1 MSKPKDILH
10 IYTRV
15 STDQQMNGGTSLDSQ
30 LQFGQQKAKSL
41 AMDFEHHDERSASSS
56 KDHLDNRPVI
66 RELLA
71 RISEGEIKHIYIYSL
86 DRLSRNTTTS
96 TFIRETLRKNGC
108 TLYTNTNETNLES
121 HEQNLLF
128 GIISEISQYEN
139 MLRKERLNLGKR
151 VKARQGFW
159 MGGPPPFGYKKSKIN
174 KLILDKEQSEWVE
187 SIFRWYSQGLSPK
200 RIKHKLDGNVLT
212 NRGKPIWSYGSVE
225 AILKNSHPNG
235 SYVYYEKEIE
245 CPRIVDQEI
254 WDKVQIRRSKKK
266 SIYGNNRKNHDYPL
280 RELMTCGHCDDVLWG
295 SSKIYSEDKTLL
307 SYRCSSQNKNWKKS
321 SRDGD
326 WSRDNNCQ
334 NNVSMD
340 CERTIEGIW
349 VTLVNILRLSN
360 QEREISKKTLLKQK
374 NKSHKSK
381 ETEIKNLTSKI
392 DKTKETISLIEER
405 IVEKEVQK
413 ISSREKAKAIQS
425 FIDKLEL
432 ELHKLSLELIN
443 YENELLILEDGS
455 LWIDWVNDYQDN
467 IDRLE
472 RLKGEDRV
480 KEIKKYVKKIDVFFN
495 PETRKHRLD
504 LKLRLPIVKD
514 NLKWYKESN
523 KSKGYSV
530 VQGTNQ
536 TMVEL
541 DNHVRNIRN
550 TG

>member
-1 MSKPKDILH
+1 M
-10 IYTRV
+10 
-15 STDQQMNGGTSLDSQ
+15 
-30 LQFGQQKAKSL
+30 
-41 AMDFEHHDERSASSS
+41 
-56 KDHLDNRPVI
+56 
-66 RELLA
+66 
-71 RISEGEIKHIYIYSL
+71 
-86 DRLSRNTTTS
+86 
-96 TFIRETLRKNGC
+96 
-108 TLYTNTNETNLES
+108 
-121 HEQNLLF
+121 F

-139 MLRKERLNLGKR
+139 MLRKERLNHGKR

-212 NRGKPIWSYGSVE
+212 NRGNPIWSYGSVE

-413 ISSREKAKAIQS
+413 ISSREKVKAIQS

-432 ELHKLSLELIN
+432 ELHKLSLELIH
-443 YENELLILEDGS
+443 YENQLLILKDGS

>member
-151 VKARQGFW
+151 VKARQGYW

-187 SIFRWYSQGLSPK
+187 RIFRWYSQGLSPK

>member
-151 VKARQGFW
+151 VKARQGYW

-187 SIFRWYSQGLSPK
+187 RIFRWYSQGLSPK

-295 SSKIYSEDKTLL
+295 SSKIYSEDNTLL

>member
-139 MLRKERLNLGKR
+139 MLRKERLNHGKR

-212 NRGKPIWSYGSVE
+212 NRGNPIWSYGSVE

-321 SRDGD
+321 SKDGD

-413 ISSREKAKAIQS
+413 ISSREKAKAIQT

-514 NLKWYKESN
+514 NLKWYKELN

>member
-1 MSKPKDILH
+1 MSKSKDTLH

-15 STDQQMNGGTSLDSQ
+15 STDHQMNDGTSLDSQ

-41 AMDFEHHDERSASSS
+41 GMEFEHHDERSASSS
-56 KDHLDNRPVI
+56 KDNLDNRPVI
-66 RELLA
+66 RELIA

-86 DRLSRNTTTS
+86 DRLSRNMTTS
-96 TFIRETLRKNGC
+96 TIIRETLRKNGC

-139 MLRKERLNLGKR
+139 MLRKERLNHGKR

-174 KLILDKEQSEWVE
+174 KLILDKEQSEWVDR
-187 SIFRWYSQGLSPK
+187 IFRWYSQGLSPK

-295 SSKIYSEDKTLL
+295 SSKVYSKDKTLL

-321 SRDGD
+321 SKDGD

-374 NKSHKSK
+374 NKSYKSK
-381 ETEIKNLTSKI
+381 ETEIKKLTSKI

-413 ISSREKAKAIQS
+413 ISSREKAKAIQF

-432 ELHKLSLELIN
+432 ELHKLSLELIH
-443 YENELLILEDGS
+443 YENQLLILEDGS

-514 NLKWYKESN
+514 NLKWFKESN

>member
-41 AMDFEHHDERSASSS
+41 TMDFEHHDERSASSS

-139 MLRKERLNLGKR
+139 MLRKERLNHGKR

-321 SRDGD
+321 SKDGD

-413 ISSREKAKAIQS
+413 ISPREKAKAIQT

-432 ELHKLSLELIN
+432 ELHKLSLELIH
-443 YENELLILEDGS
+443 YENQLLILKDGS

>member
-41 AMDFEHHDERSASSS
+41 TMDFEHHDERSASSS

-139 MLRKERLNLGKR
+139 MLRKERLNHGKR

-321 SRDGD
+321 SKDGD

-360 QEREISKKTLLKQK
+360 QEREISKKTLLKKK

-413 ISSREKAKAIQS
+413 ISPREKAKAIQT

-432 ELHKLSLELIN
+432 ELHKLSLELIH
-443 YENELLILEDGS
+443 YENQLLILKDGS

>member
-1 MSKPKDILH
+1 
-10 IYTRV
+10 
-15 STDQQMNGGTSLDSQ
+15 MNDGTSLDSQ
-30 LQFGQQKAKSL
+30 LKFGKQKAKSL
-41 AMDFEHHDERSASSS
+41 GMEFEHHDERSASSS

-139 MLRKERLNLGKR
+139 MLRKERLNHGKR
-151 VKARQGFW
+151 VKARQGYW
-159 MGGPPPFGYKKSKIN
+159 MGGPTPFGYKKSKTN
-174 KLILDKEQSEWVE
+174 QLILDKEQSEWVE
-187 SIFRWYSQGLSPK
+187 RIFKWYSQGLSPK

-212 NRGKPIWSYGSVE
+212 NRGNPIWSYGSVE

-235 SYVYYEKEIE
+235 SYVYYEKEIK
-245 CPRIVDQEI
+245 CPRIVDQET
-254 WDKVQIRRSKKK
+254 WDKVQIRLSKKK

-280 RELMTCGHCDDVLWG
+280 RELMTCGHCGEVLWG
-295 SSKIYSEDKTLL
+295 SSKKYSEDKTLL

-321 SRDGD
+321 SKDGD
-326 WSRDNNCQ
+326 WTRSNNCQ

-340 CERTIEGIW
+340 CVRTIEVIW
-349 VTLVNILRLSN
+349 VTLINILRLSN
-360 QEREISKKTLLKQK
+360 QEREIFKKTLLKQK
-374 NKSHKSK
+374 NRSQKSK
-381 ETEIKNLTSKI
+381 ETAIKKLTSTI
-392 DKTKETISLIEER
+392 DKTKETISLIEEK

-413 ISSREKAKAIQS
+413 ISSREKAKSIQS

-432 ELHKLSLELIN
+432 EFHKVSLELIT
-443 YENELLILEDGS
+443 YENELLILENDS

-472 RLKGEDRV
+472 KIEGEDRIS
-480 KEIKKYVKKIDVFFN
+480 EIKRYVEKIDVFFN

-504 LKLRLPIVKD
+504 LKLRIPIVKD
-514 NLKWYKESN
+514 DLKWNNGSN

-541 DNHVRNIRN
+541 DNHARNIRN